1 MGHIGKY
8 RGGDTGGNDGGGER
22 QSDSGCF
29 ENIRYWTSWQTG
41 GRKKGKEKSI
51 IIDKKQQF

>member
-8 RGGDTGGNDGGGER
+8 SGGDTGGNDGGGER

-29 ENIRYWTSWQTG
+29 ENIRYWTS
-41 GRKKGKEKSI
+41 
-51 IIDKKQQF
+51 